1 MHPSGVQARES
12 KQTAWKP
19 AANHSIDSSI
29 RWDLGN
35 TTTMTTTRE
44 TVAHAAMHRPTRDV
58 GGLLRNVATQANWRN
73 HFCIVT
79 TNQTP
84 TGHHHKRH
92 SHPRTIS
99 NISVAER
106 VSPPEGS
113 RRRHR
118 VTDDCQAAHV
128 HATEAPNEGGTHP
141 SGVQARKSKQTAW
154 KPAKNHSIGSSI
166 RWDLGNTTIT
176 TTTRETAALAAMHP
190 APRGT
195 VRAAPHA

>member
-1 MHPSGVQARES
+1 MIVQQPTCTPPKHQTRVVRIPSGVQARKS

-19 AANHSIDSSI
+19 ADDHSMGSSI
-29 RWDLGN
+29 RWDFGN
-35 TTTMTTTRE
+35 TTITTTRE
-44 TVAHAAMHRPTRDV
+44 TVAHAAMGPTCDV
-58 GGLLRNVATQANWRN
+58 GGLWHNVATQANWRN

-84 TGHHHKRH
+84 TGHRHKRH
-92 SHPRTIS
+92 SQTRTIS

-128 HATEAPNEGGTHP
+128 HATEAPNEGRTHP
-141 SGVQARKSKQTAW
+141 VRRASK
-154 KPAKNHSIGSSI
+154 KK
-166 RWDLGNTTIT
+166 
-176 TTTRETAALAAMHP
+176 
-190 APRGT
+190 
-195 VRAAPHA
+195 